1 MKCLPMSANKYM
13 PIVSMEWILVCGMHR
28 FFLNNPFIFCFFR
41 TEFIKLAAEYKPL
54 NLGQGFPDFAPP
66 KFVTDA
72 LSQTC
77 SEDSAHLHQ
86 YTRGFVAIL
95 FIQIKIFNLN

>member
-1 MKCLPMSANKYM
+1 M
-13 PIVSMEWILVCGMHR
+13 P
-28 FFLNNPFIFCFFR
+28 R

-54 NLGQGFPDFAPP
+54 NLGQGFPDFAAP

-77 SEDSAHLHQ
+77 LEDNTYLHQ
-86 YTRGFVAIL
+86 YTRGFVGIL
-95 FIQIKIFNLN
+95 FIQFEHRFFNLLIFIGPSSIGQSTKHIIFTFDRTTN